1 MISPV
6 KRDALIFTILIVLTI
21 TLTITTTTIII
32 IIIIIIKK
40 QIITIIIRPT
50 FLRVFSAQ
58 EQNRRSCPYTENT
71 GDGKFQFL
79 NYYGYY

>member
-21 TLTITTTTIII
+21 TLTITTTIII
-32 IIIIIIKK
+32 IIIIIK

-58 EQNRRSCPYTENT
+58 EQNGRSCPYTENT